1 MGKIKRKSYEIVIV
15 TIVVSLAVVL
25 AVSLYASRAKYR
37 KGDMLSR
44 ELSTMR
50 SALTTYKLLNK
61 RNAADINA
69 LVGSDY
75 EMDGVKRTYLDML
88 PMSEDG
94 KIIDPFG
101 NPYLYNPSTGW
112 ISSVTPG
119 YERW

>member
-1 MGKIKRKSYEIVIV
+1 MDKIKRKSYEIVIV
-15 TIVVSLAVVL
+15 TIVVSLAVIL

-37 KGDMLSR
+37 KGEMLSR
-44 ELSTMR
+44 ELGTMR

-61 RNAADINA
+61 KNAADIKA
-69 LVGSDY
+69 LVESEY
-75 EMDGVKRTYLDML
+75 EMDGVKRTYLDRL

-94 KIIDPFG
+94 KIVDPFG
-101 NPYLYNPSTGW
+101 NPYFYNPSSGW